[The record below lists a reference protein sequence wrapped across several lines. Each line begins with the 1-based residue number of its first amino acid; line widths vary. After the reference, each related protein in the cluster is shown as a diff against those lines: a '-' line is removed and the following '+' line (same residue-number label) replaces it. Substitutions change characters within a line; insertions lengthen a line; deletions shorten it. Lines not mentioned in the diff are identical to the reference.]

1 MKYVVDAFLEKDGHI
16 IKEKTGRTIALKG
29 ISRILYEFSYKMLG
43 EHDVIIE
50 DSQMDLPALVE
61 QARKDWLA
69 ALSFFDN
76 VSEKELVDQAIYHL
90 NAAER
95 RYVFLLSEVK
105 KERDSE
111 ASWGKRD

>member
-1 MKYVVDAFLEKDGHI
+1 
-16 IKEKTGRTIALKG
+16 
-29 ISRILYEFSYKMLG
+29 MLG
-43 EHDVIIE
+43 DHDVIKDE
-50 DSQMDLPALVE
+50 SQFDLPTLVE

-69 ALSFFDN
+69 ALAFFEN

-105 KERDSE
+105 KEKDRE
-111 ASWGKRD
+111 KSWGELD